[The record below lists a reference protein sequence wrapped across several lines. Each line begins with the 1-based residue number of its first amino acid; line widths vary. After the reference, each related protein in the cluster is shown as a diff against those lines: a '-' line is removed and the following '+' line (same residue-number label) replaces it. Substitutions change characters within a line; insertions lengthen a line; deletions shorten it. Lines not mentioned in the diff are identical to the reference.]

1 MSRASLAVVTGPT
14 AGIGREFAR
23 TLASQG
29 CDLCLISRDGTR
41 LAALAAELETQFG
54 VRVQFL
60 ALDLATASG
69 REHAV
74 EFVRTNPVDVLVNN
88 AGFGLKREFWNTT
101 PDDER
106 RLLDVMVTAVME
118 LTHAALP
125 AMRERGS
132 GMVINVSSIASWI
145 TSGTYSAAKSWVTV
159 FSESLNK
166 QLAGTGVVVTAVCPG
181 YVRTEFHDRAA
192 MNMSSVPGWMWLT
205 PEQVVNQALSDAK
218 RGRAIS
224 VAGTQYKALGLFVRT
239 APRWLIR
246 RMTPQR

>member
-1 MSRASLAVVTGPT
+1 MSRSPLAVVTGPT
-14 AGIGREFAR
+14 AGIGRQFAS
-23 TLASQG
+23 TLAGQG
-29 CDLCLISRDGTR
+29 YDLCLISRDGAR
-41 LAALAAELETQFG
+41 LAELAAELEG
-54 VRVQFL
+54 RHSVRVQVI
-60 ALDLATASG
+60 ALDLSTASG
-69 REHAV
+69 RERAA
-74 EFVRTNPVDVLVNN
+74 EFVRTNPVDMLVNN
-88 AGFGLKREFWNTT
+88 AGFGLKREFWKTT
-101 PDDER
+101 LDDER

-125 AMRERGS
+125 AMRERGT
-132 GMVINVSSIASWI
+132 GTIINVSSIASWI

-159 FSESLNK
+159 FSESLNT

-205 PEQVVNQALSDAK
+205 PEQVVDQALRDAK
-218 RGRAIS
+218 RGKAIS

-246 RMTPQR
+246 RMTPQ

>member
-1 MSRASLAVVTGPT
+1 MSRSPLAVVTGPT
-14 AGIGREFAR
+14 AGIGRQFAV
-23 TLASQG
+23 TLAG
-29 CDLCLISRDGTR
+29 RGYDLCLISRDGAR
-41 LAALAAELETQFG
+41 LAELAAELESQHS
-54 VRVQFL
+54 VRVQVV
-60 ALDLATASG
+60 ALDLSTSSG
-69 REHAV
+69 RAQASD
-74 EFVRTNPVDVLVNN
+74 FVRTNPVDVLVNN
-88 AGFGLKREFWNTT
+88 AGFGLKRDFWKTAL
-101 PDDER
+101 DDER

-132 GMVINVSSIASWI
+132 GTIINVSSIASWI

-159 FSESLNK
+159 FSESLNT

-192 MNMSSVPGWMWLT
+192 MNMSRVPGWMWLT
-205 PEQVVNQALSDAK
+205 PKQVVDQALRDAE
-218 RGRAIS
+218 RGRPIS

-246 RMTPQR
+246 RMTPQ